1 MKGLTFGVLAAAI
14 ILAGPA
20 TAQDYDHDADTQTQA
35 HIDDETVTGVVVSS
49 TIDQLVIRTDTGRE
63 MTFVVDS
70 ATTLPAGTLNPGS
83 SITVDYR
90 LDADNN
96 YDAIIV
102 RTGTTGLDR
111 GAYREDQAD
120 PAASADPATGAL
132 DADRAD
138 LPATSSPMPLIGLL
152 SLGALAGSLG
162 ARYWRK
168 S

>member
-20 TAQDYDHDADTQTQA
+20 NAQDYDYDADTQTQVQN
-35 HIDDETVTGVVVSS
+35 ETVTGVVVSS

-90 LDADNN
+90 LDADSN

-102 RTGTTGLDR
+102 RTGTANLGTS
-111 GAYREDQAD
+111 AQAD
-120 PAASADPATGAL
+120 RTTSAY